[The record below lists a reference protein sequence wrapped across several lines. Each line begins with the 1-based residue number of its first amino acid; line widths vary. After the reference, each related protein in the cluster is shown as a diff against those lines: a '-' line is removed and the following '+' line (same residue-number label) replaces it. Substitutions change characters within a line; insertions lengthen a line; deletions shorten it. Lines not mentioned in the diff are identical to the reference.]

1 MAREFLQGFFDR
13 GVREW
18 ISRIVEGVGTT
29 PAQPVESSEQAGGF
43 ELLSDVLLEELW
55 HASEAETFGLDSAW
69 FGRILQEVGNRQN
82 YGLSEGSRASREERA
97 AYLRGLKLGDLALA
111 RACAAGI
118 DRAWERFVETYRQ
131 PLMRAAIAVTGSET
145 LGRELADQLYGELY
159 GLTERDDQRR
169 SPLESYRG
177 RGSLMGWL
185 RTVIA
190 QRHVDHFRRTRREE
204 PLEEF
209 DAAAPDAEQA
219 HSAAELTRL
228 KNAVEMAIG
237 NCSAEERLMLVS
249 YYLDGRTLLEIARML
264 NVHEATISRRLK
276 RACEALRKRIVKNL
290 QGLGMSR
297 RAAEEA
303 LGIDP
308 RDLDVNLKKLLQY
321 SQPDAFKEQAAQ

>member
-1 MAREFLQGFFDR
+1 MDFFDH
-13 GVREW
+13 GAREW

-29 PAQPVESSEQAGGF
+29 PTQPVESSEHADDI

-69 FGRILQEVGNRQN
+69 FGRILLEVGTRQN
-82 YGLSEGSRASREERA
+82 YGLSAGSRASHEERA

-111 RACAAGI
+111 HACAAGI

-131 PLMRAAIAVTGSET
+131 PLLRAAIAITGSET
-145 LGRELADQLYGELY
+145 LGHELAEQLYGELF
-159 GLTERDDQRR
+159 GLTECDGRRR
-169 SPLESYRG
+169 SPLEGYRG
-177 RGSLMGWL
+177 RGSLMSWL

-190 QRHVDHFRRTRREE
+190 QRYVDHFRKTRREE

-209 DAAAPDAEQA
+209 DAAAPDAELVHPATEVKQ
-219 HSAAELTRL
+219 L
-228 KNAVEMAIG
+228 KNAVETAIG
-237 NCSAEERLMLVS
+237 NCSAEERLILVS

-276 RACEALRKRIVKNL
+276 RVCEGLRKQILKNL
-290 QGLGMSR
+290 QRLGMGR
-297 RAAEEA
+297 RVAEEA

-321 SQPDAFKEQAAQ
+321 SQPDAFKEQAAR